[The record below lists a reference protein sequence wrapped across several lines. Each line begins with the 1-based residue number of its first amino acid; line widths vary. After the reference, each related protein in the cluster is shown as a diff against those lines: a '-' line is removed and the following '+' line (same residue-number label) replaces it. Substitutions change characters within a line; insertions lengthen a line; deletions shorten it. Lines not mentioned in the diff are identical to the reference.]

1 MHVRPAHPDLLVA
14 NPEARPPMPRHLPP
28 EGAEVPDTE
37 YWRRRLRDG
46 DVVPVPAEP
55 APGAT
60 FMPGPPAPVTSRPRR
75 DAKED

>member
-1 MHVRPAHPDLLVA
+1 MFVRPAHPDLLVA

-46 DVVPVPAEP
+46 DVVEAAPEPEP
-55 APGAT
+55 APK
-60 FMPGPPAPVTSRPRR
+60 PRR
-75 DAKED
+75 AAKED